1 MNRAIALALILGC
14 LAGGVAAAEPP
25 STKVYELTGVA
36 FDFNSDKL
44 LPASNEKLDAAAKM
58 LKENYAGTNVEIA
71 GHTDF
76 TGNEAYNKDLS
87 QRRAEAVRQY
97 LIKAGIDAGQLTA
110 VGYGSSQPL
119 ADNHLKSGRARN
131 RRVELRTST
140 FPWRP

>member
-1 MNRAIALALILGC
+1 MKRAVALAMVLGC
-14 LAGGVAAAEPP
+14 FAGSAAAADAP

-36 FDFNSDKL
+36 FEFNSDKL
-44 LPASNEKLDAAAKM
+44 LPSSNEKLDAAAKL
-58 LKENYAGTNVEIA
+58 LKENYAGTNVEVA

-110 VGYGSSQPL
+110 VGYGSSQPV
-119 ADNHLKSGRARN
+119 ADNHLKGGRAL
-131 RRVELRTST
+131 EALK
-140 FPWRP
+140 